1 MFCTFTSTRCTSAQ
15 HFGQYHSKP
24 SSTSLGRTF
33 STTMPTVPAGRCG
46 EWRQRPG
53 ISRISPSRIGT
64 SRGFPFSRMR
74 STMSPRSWKKNS
86 SYGSSWK
93 SVRAFGPPTT
103 WTIRSSASR
112 NTIWLPTG
120 GLSRCACSSIQREK
134 LKAASMLLESEG
146 EADLRVGAVA
156 LAVGG
161 LVAIDVGLVDPAET
175 DEGIAPR
182 LDIDT
187 GARPRGI
194 EIIPAFD
201 LGAPVE
207 GADVGLHRLH
217 LVEDVLHGR
226 RDFRQLGIGSGPE
239 LDRQAGV
246 QSVHQVV
253 ARAHA
258 EHEVALVER
267 VAGAGGGHQV
277 RLAFAES
284 AGNADALRHR
294 RQGERACCRG
304 DCSGQCLLHVVLPV
318 SSV

>member
-134 LKAASMLLESEG
+134 LKAASMLLEGEG

-161 LVAIDVGLVDPAET
+161 FVAIDVGLVDPAET
-175 DEGIAPR
+175 DKHIAPR
-182 LDIDT
+182 LDVDAS
-187 GARPRGI
+187 ARPCGI
-194 EIIPAFD
+194 EIIQAVD

-207 GADVGLHRLH
+207 RADVGLHRLH
-217 LVEDVLHGR
+217 LVEDVLHR
-226 RDFRQLGIGSGPE
+226 RCNFRQRGVGSGPE

-246 QSVHQVV
+246 QSIEQVI

-258 EHEVALVER
+258 EHEIAHVES
-267 VAGAGGGHQV
+267 VAGAGGGDQV
-277 RLAFAES
+277 GLAFAEA
-284 AGNADALRHR
+284 AGDADALRQC
-294 RQGERACCRG
+294 RQGERACRRCDG
-304 DCSGQCLLHVVLPV
+304 GGQCLLHDGPLC
-318 SSV
+318 